1 MDSVFRYSAL
11 PLRAPAPRAV
21 PAGTPPR
28 SERDGP
34 AGSRPDHGSGRSPQ
48 RGCDPTR
55 PASPPPDLSRSFLH
69 APAPHCQAL
78 SAGGAYLG
86 LRAYACQRRAH
97 SARPPRPRHIRAE
110 QPRATGARSPPVVRN
125 THPPAVTGRSGDSG
139 CVARSGGQAS
149 VCKQKDLPNKFNC
162 PCILNN
168 RKYARLWCP
177 NAQLYLF
184 QNFMSPIGCAEDFGH
199 CPAQD
204 ETVKTGRA
212 GRTVFCVVGAVSA
225 GTRRAG
231 RAGAGWD
238 RTRAI
243 TRTGRGGQD
252 AGARCAGYTAAAPRL
267 AFA

>member
-149 VCKQKDLPNKFNC
+149 VCKRKDLPNKFNC

-168 RKYARLWCP
+168 RKYARLWFP
-177 NAQLYLF
+177 NAQLDLF
-184 QNFMSPIGCAEDFGH
+184 QNFMSPIGCAEDFGIL
-199 CPAQD
+199 CP
-204 ETVKTGRA
+204 
-212 GRTVFCVVGAVSA
+212 
-225 GTRRAG
+225 
-231 RAGAGWD
+231 
-238 RTRAI
+238 
-243 TRTGRGGQD
+243 
-252 AGARCAGYTAAAPRL
+252 
-267 AFA
+267 